1 MFSLRY
7 NKLNS
12 EIISKSNN
20 SKKKKRKSYI
30 NYDTAEIWKKIN
42 DTGKCPKYNI
52 GGESKVKM
60 SQFDKVL

>member
-20 SKKKKRKSYI
+20 SKKKKKRKSYI
-30 NYDTAEIWKKIN
+30 NNDTAEI
-42 DTGKCPKYNI
+42 
-52 GGESKVKM
+52 
-60 SQFDKVL
+60 

>member
-30 NYDTAEIWKKIN
+30 NYDTAEI
-42 DTGKCPKYNI
+42 
-52 GGESKVKM
+52 
-60 SQFDKVL
+60 